1 MGLVVNITPL
11 PLYPQEREL
20 SPRTSGPVWTGAENL
35 APTWIRSLD
44 RPARG
49 ESPNRLRYPGPP
61 LMWNLEIVS
70 GLNMRGM
77 GLTSRLHLVLSLRM
91 TGSLPTLTLCADLT
105 SAGTN

>member
-1 MGLVVNITPL
+1 
-11 PLYPQEREL
+11 
-20 SPRTSGPVWTGAENL
+20 
-35 APTWIRSLD
+35 
-44 RPARG
+44 
-49 ESPNRLRYPGPP
+49 
-61 LMWNLEIVS
+61 MWNLEIVS